1 MIQQLVLKSLR
12 CLRNR
17 KHRRIPDL
25 KTSKSLVTKDL
36 LRAQEIS
43 LKEKAAIPD
52 MLSYD
57 QEYSQPLEGLS
68 HQCNTQSSYQFL
80 V

>member
-1 MIQQLVLKSLR
+1 MIQQLVLKSSR

-17 KHRRIPDL
+17 KHRIPDL
-25 KTSKSLVTKDL
+25 KTSKRLVTKDH

-43 LKEKAAIPD
+43 LKENTATPD
-52 MLSYD
+52 MLSPD
-57 QEYSQPLEGLS
+57 QENSQPLEGLS
-68 HQCNTQSSYQFL
+68 HQCDTQSSYQLL